1 MASNDTIIMYKVRI
15 LMHELHKGRR
25 ANKSQKS
32 TVFKWG
38 NGKPQC
44 LTEPL
49 LLSVTSVY
57 LLHILVM
64 NMFFFKT
71 IYYI

>member
-44 LTEPL
+44 L
-49 LLSVTSVY
+49 
-57 LLHILVM
+57 
-64 NMFFFKT
+64 
-71 IYYI
+71 